1 MAGFFGKQQYAAIAD
16 MALTKKLSKHL
27 CLECSTCAM
36 FFNSSLIVSMI
47 EWHTIYALSWVRV
60 FSLVGLQLFPLGVAK
75 KSFSDSEFR
84 IQFSERP
91 P

>member
-47 EWHTIYALSWVRV
+47 EWHTIYALSWELFFPRRV
-60 FSLVGLQLFPLGVAK
+60 TIVSLRSCK

>member
-36 FFNSSLIVSMI
+36 FFSSSLMVSMI
-47 EWHTIYALSWVRV
+47 ARFLSSTLSDTDISAP
-60 FSLVGLQLFPLGVAK
+60 FMLLLSLVMSCIPSTKTFLFSQLAK
-75 KSFSDSEFR
+75 
-84 IQFSERP
+84 P
-91 P
+91 